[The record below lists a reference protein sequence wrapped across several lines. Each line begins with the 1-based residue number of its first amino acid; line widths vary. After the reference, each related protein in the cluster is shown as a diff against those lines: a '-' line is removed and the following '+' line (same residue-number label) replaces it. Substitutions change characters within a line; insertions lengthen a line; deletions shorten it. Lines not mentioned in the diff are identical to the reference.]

1 VNSDVV
7 LHELS
12 FKDGRLVTPGG
23 TSYRLLYLG
32 GRSQRMTLPV
42 LRQIK
47 GLVAQGAVLVGSR
60 PTDSPSLADD
70 EKEFQR
76 VADQLWGRGP
86 AAEKQGH
93 KVGKG
98 RVYTGMS
105 ANDVLAALGVARDWE
120 YTKAEA
126 DATLMFV
133 HRKLDDGDVYFVD
146 NREDRAE
153 NVDITFRVE
162 GKAPELWDPATGATQ
177 PVSYRIAEG
186 RTTVPLNLDPYGTT
200 FVIFRV
206 PASQNTLQLP
216 APHETVIDGLDLA
229 LNRDWSASFQ
239 PGTGVPESIGF
250 HYLVSWTEL
259 PLPTSDDGVKYYS
272 GTATYSKT
280 IEVPA
285 DDLAQGTHLWL
296 DLGDVREIAEL
307 KVNGVNLGILWKT
320 PFKVDVTGEIKPGK
334 NLVEIRVTNLWV
346 NRMIGDQ
353 QPWALKKYAFA
364 DFTPYKADSTLL
376 PSGLLGPVHLISVA
390 ETKAAK

>member
-1 VNSDVV
+1 
-7 LHELS
+7 
-12 FKDGRLVTPGG
+12 
-23 TSYRLLYLG
+23 
-32 GRSQRMTLPV
+32 
-42 LRQIK
+42 
-47 GLVAQGAVLVGSR
+47 
-60 PTDSPSLADD
+60 
-70 EKEFQR
+70 
-76 VADQLWGRGP
+76 
-86 AAEKQGH
+86 
-93 KVGKG
+93 
-98 RVYTGMS
+98 MS